1 MEKMK
6 AIAYKRYGRPE
17 VLELVEVE
25 KPSPKAHE
33 VLVKIQATTVT
44 TTECYFRQGKPLTT
58 RLFTG
63 LVKPKINRLGEEL
76 AGEIEAVGQDV
87 QRFKKGDLV
96 FGTAGPEF
104 GANAEY
110 ICLPEDGVLAPKPAG
125 ISPEKAAASVDGFLT
140 ALPFLRDTGKIK
152 QGQRVLIYGASG
164 SVGSSAVQLAK
175 YFGTEVTAV
184 CSSTNIELVKS
195 LGADKAID
203 YSVEDFTQN
212 GETYDIILD
221 AVGKI
226 RFPQVKKVLT
236 PNGVFLEVAIG
247 LSVLPN
253 VLWTSLI
260 GKQKVKIAA
269 TGLRPP
275 KERAKDL
282 LLLKELLETGQVK
295 PVIDRTYALE
305 QIAQAHTY
313 VDQGHKKGN
322 VAIVV

>member
-1 MEKMK
+1 MK
-6 AIAYKRYGRPE
+6 AIAYKRYGGPE

-44 TTECYFRQGKPLTT
+44 TTECYFRQGKPLMT

-76 AGEIEAVGQDV
+76 AGKIEAVGQEV

-110 ICLPEDGVLAPKPAG
+110 ICLPEEGVLAPKPAG
-125 ISPEKAAASVDGFLT
+125 ISPEEAAASVDGFLT

-152 QGQRVLIYGASG
+152 PGQRVLIYGASG

-175 YFGTEVTAV
+175 YFGAEVTAV

-203 YSVEDFTQN
+203 YSAEDFTQN
-212 GETYDIILD
+212 GQTYDIILD

-226 RFPQVKKVLT
+226 RFPQVKKVLS
-236 PNGVFLEVAIG
+236 PNGTFLEVAIG
-247 LSVLPN
+247 LGVLPN
-253 VLWTSLI
+253 VLWTSLV